1 MFSLVIILFILILI
15 LIGRRAKGW
24 VWGRNCI
31 VGNWKMV
38 NDIISHERR
47 SKVLTSQS
55 RHAAKRNLLS
65 FIVDSADYGLVL
77 LAILYTLYYI
87 YYFCLLFIDVLSFL
101 PPEWSITVCK
111 VNVQSPLIPLPPYI
125 PWLFIDVLSLLLP
138 TPEWTITVYKVN
150 VQSPLIPPPHLPL
163 MDHHRLPWLLLRH
176 VPNPL
181 THPPFE
187 WNITVRIVSLV
198 DNQTHPSPPPP
209 TLLLEW
215 CIPSNLNCTVSLSAV
230 TVSTTGM
237 VTESQDTDGMR
248 PSQAAAVIHISVLYS
263 VLDF

>member
-38 NDIISHERR
+38 NDIIGHERR

-77 LAILYTLYYI
+77 LAILYTLFYL
-87 YYFCLLFIDVLSFL
+87 YYFSLLFIDVLSFL
-101 PPEWSITVCK
+101 PPEWSITVC
-111 VNVQSPLIPLPPYI
+111 
-125 PWLFIDVLSLLLP
+125 
-138 TPEWTITVYKVN
+138 KVN

-198 DNQTHPSPPPP
+198 DNQTHPWPPPP